1 MHDTNTILIALVAV
15 YGVSVLLQI
24 CVLVGLA
31 ILALRA
37 MKMAKEYAEE
47 ARKYAL
53 EMSPKVLP
61 VLEASHHTLESAKA
75 LIVRLEPKLDA
86 AAGDLAEIT
95 RAAREETAH
104 IKASIDE
111 ITERVRRQSE
121 RVDGMTTSTLN
132 SVDRIGHFLNEAV
145 NTPMRQASGV
155 LAAARAV
162 VDTLRTPSPQR
173 RPAPDEEAR
182 TEQRTES
189 QRYA

>member
-1 MHDTNTILIALVAV
+1 MHDTNDILIALVAV

-31 ILALRA
+31 ILAMRA

-47 ARKYAL
+47 ARKYAA
-53 EMSPKVLP
+53 EMSPKILP

-104 IKASIDE
+104 IKASANE
-111 ITERVRRQSE
+111 ITDRIRRQAE
-121 RVDGMTTSTLN
+121 RVDGMATSALDGVDKVSRFVN
-132 SVDRIGHFLNEAV
+132 DSVS
-145 NTPMRQASGV
+145 TPMRKVSGV

-162 VDTLRTPSPQR
+162 VDTLRAPSPRQR
-173 RPAPDEEAR
+173 RPATEE
-182 TEQRTES
+182 EPES
-189 QRYA
+189 HRYA